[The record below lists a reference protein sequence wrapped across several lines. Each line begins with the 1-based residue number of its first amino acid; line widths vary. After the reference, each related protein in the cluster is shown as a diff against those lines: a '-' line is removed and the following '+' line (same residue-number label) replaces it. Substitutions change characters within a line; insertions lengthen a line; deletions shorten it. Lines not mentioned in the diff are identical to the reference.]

1 MTSSARPLTIG
12 KLRGLRQ
19 CSDARGVFSLLALD
33 HRNNLR
39 KALRPDAPA
48 EVRDEELTAFK
59 TQAAAALAPAAT
71 AVLLDPELGAAQAIA
86 NGAVP
91 GDRGL
96 IVALERT
103 GYGGPPHARESRLLP
118 NWGPDKVRRMGASAA
133 KLLVYYHPAS
143 STAKAIEDLV
153 GQVAE
158 ACAREDL
165 LLMLEPLV
173 YDPDPL
179 SGGFTAGA
187 RRDAVL
193 EAARRLAATGVDL
206 LKSEFPAAANEE
218 GEWEAACR
226 ELSAASAAPWI
237 ILSAAVDFET
247 FLRQTEA
254 ACAAGASG
262 VAVGRAV
269 WNESAPL
276 TGETRGAFLSGEARR
291 RMAATTA
298 LCAKRARP
306 WTAIYSAPQIDG
318 GWFERY

>member
-1 MTSSARPLTIG
+1 MTERRRLTIG

-19 CSDARGVFSLLALD
+19 CSDASGALSLLALD

-39 KALRPDAPA
+39 KAVRPDAPG
-48 EVRDEELTAFK
+48 EVRDADLTAFK
-59 TQAAAALAPAAT
+59 LDAAAALADRAT

-86 NGAVP
+86 SGALP

-103 GYGGPPHARESRLLP
+103 GYGGPSHARESRQLEG
-118 NWGPDKVRRMGASAA
+118 WGPGKVKRMGASAA

-143 STAKAIEDLV
+143 KTAREIEDLV
-153 GQVAE
+153 VRVAE

-173 YDPDPL
+173 YDPDPA
-179 SGGFTAGA
+179 SAGLTPAA

-193 EAARRLAATGVDL
+193 QAARRLAGTGVDL
-206 LKSEFPAAANEE
+206 LKSEFPASSKEE
-218 GEWEAACR
+218 GEWESACR
-226 ELSAASAAPWI
+226 ELSDASGAAWI
-237 ILSAAVDFET
+237 ILSAAVDFDT
-247 FLRQTEA
+247 FLRQAQA

-269 WNESAPL
+269 WNEAAPL
-276 TGETRGAFLSGEARR
+276 AGEARAAFLRGEARR

-298 LCAKRARP
+298 LCAERARP
-306 WTAIYSAPQIDG
+306 WSEIYSAAEVEA
-318 GWFERY
+318 GWLERY

>member
-1 MTSSARPLTIG
+1 MSSAARALTVG

-19 CSDARGVFSLLALD
+19 CSDARGVLSLLALD

-39 KALRPDAPA
+39 KALRPEAPG
-48 EVRDEELTAFK
+48 EVGDEELTAFK
-59 TQAAAALAPAAT
+59 TQAAAALAQSAT

-86 NGAVP
+86 AGAIP
-91 GDRGL
+91 CDRGL

-103 GYGGPPHARESRLLP
+103 GYGGLPHARESRLLP
-118 NWGPDKVRRMGASAA
+118 KWGPDRVRRMGASAA

-143 STAKAIEDLV
+143 STARSIEELV
-153 GQVAE
+153 AGVAE

-173 YDPDPL
+173 YDPDPG
-179 SGGFTAGA
+179 SGGFTPAA

-193 EAARRLAATGVDL
+193 EAARRLGAPGVDL
-206 LKSEFPAAANEE
+206 LKSEFPAAANDE

-226 ELSAASAAPWI
+226 ELSDASAAPWI

-247 FLRQTEA
+247 FLRQTDA
-254 ACAAGASG
+254 ACASGASG

-269 WNESAPL
+269 WNEAAPL
-276 TGETRGAFLSGEARR
+276 AGEARAAFLSGEARR